1 MRKRWMIG
9 LTVIFTMLLLS
20 GCGEMTLEEK
30 AAKVQKANTITTQ
43 DVIDLMELE
52 GLQVETVT
60 PSDTFRN
67 QWPNGVLVKVNGKHY
82 LAMQSFD
89 ENLYQREKVLND
101 IGWDNNFFNIIGES
115 KDEVPN
121 VLVVVGRDHINYDD
135 GRWVYAT
142 TFYGKNIVAYM
153 IYDYSEVYTAATQEE
168 MLKVTEEINAVKD
181 PVSRVFYKDINQLI
195 TEEIA
200 VESENFKITGTLSYY
215 QTGVTDEQAKREIT
229 YYDAKTWF
237 QGEIVCS
244 DAVWEQYQGEAYEVT
259 LERPDEWEYGS
270 GKAMIG
276 STLEYED
283 KKMDIPNG
291 TTEEILWSEAQGA
304 PIYVLTIQIGDI
316 TETFRLEPNNV

>member
-1 MRKRWMIG
+1 MKKKGIAA
-9 LTVIFTMLLLS
+9 IFIFATMLLS

-30 AAKVQKANTITTQ
+30 VAKVQKANTITTQ

-89 ENLYQREKVLND
+89 ENLYQREKVLD
-101 IGWDNNFFNIIGES
+101 DTGWDNNFFNRVGDQT
-115 KDEVPN
+115 DEVSN
-121 VLVVVGRDHINYDD
+121 VLVVVGKDHINYDD
-135 GRWVYAT
+135 GQWVHAT
-142 TFYGKNIVAYM
+142 TFYGKNIVAYL
-153 IYDYSEVYTAATQEE
+153 IYDYSEVYDAATSEE
-168 MLKVTEEINAVKD
+168 MLKVTEEIDAVKD

-200 VESENFKITGTLSYY
+200 VESENFNITGTLSYY
-215 QTGVTDEQAKREIT
+215 QTGVTDEQAERERT

-237 QGEIVCS
+237 QGTLVCS
-244 DAVWEQYQGEAYEVT
+244 DAIWEQYQGEEYEVT
-259 LERPDEWEYGS
+259 LERPDEWAYGS
-270 GKAMIG
+270 GKTIHR

-283 KKMDIPNG
+283 KKMGIPNG
-291 TTEEILWSEAQGA
+291 TTEEILWSAAKGT

-316 TETFRLEPNNV
+316 VETFKLEPNNV